1 MSQSEDFGP
10 LGHPDHPELGRNDA
24 GESTAL
30 STEEILEQRGSRY
43 GAFKDHSAIS
53 SALRSSV
60 LQHYVSTHP
69 EGPAMEPYMME
80 SIIMIC
86 HKLGRIANGDPH
98 YDDNWKDI
106 AGYAQLVV
114 DILHGKNT

>member
-1 MSQSEDFGP
+1 MTYENIGDGVDTP
-10 LGHPDHPELGRNDA
+10 TVKRNDV
-24 GESTAL
+24 GEDVSSA
-30 STEEILEQRGSRY
+30 TEVILAQRGNRY
-43 GAFKDHSAIS
+43 GPFKSHAEIS
-53 SALRSSV
+53 SALRGLL
-60 LQHYVSTHP
+60 LQHYAKAHP
-69 EGPAMEPYMME
+69 EGPALDPFIME
-80 SIIMIC
+80 SLIMIC

>member
-1 MSQSEDFGP
+1 MSQ
-10 LGHPDHPELGRNDA
+10 PDENPVVNDA
-24 GESTAL
+24 GEQTDA
-30 STEEILEQRGSRY
+30 STEEILAQRGNRY
-43 GAFKDHSAIS
+43 GSFKDHSTIS
-53 SALRSSV
+53 STLRGNM
-60 LQHYVSTHP
+60 LQHYAKTHP
-69 EGPAMEPYMME
+69 EGPALDPYIVE

-106 AGYAQLVV
+106 AGYSQLVV